1 MRICFVSR
9 GKLAEFLKISETIDA
24 DLVLCGF
31 QALDSVNFEKELKGE
46 TRYFEQ
52 VAQLS
57 HCMDAV
63 VVCGCITDA
72 KGFKRKSAVV
82 AQKGRLLGVS
92 DMLNAVDGEV
102 SVGASLRVYE
112 TKIGRFG
119 VSVAEDLYFPEI
131 VKSLAICGS
140 DFILCPY
147 GCVESGVESVLIRA
161 QAFCYGVPIFFC
173 GIGYSAMA
181 GVDGALVSASPTSP
195 FVQEYQ
201 GVKEYHLVETRRRGF
216 YRPPKKEF

>member
-9 GKLAEFLKISETIDA
+9 GTLAEFLKISDGVDA

-31 QALDSVNFEKELKGE
+31 QALGEVSFEKELKEE

-57 HCMDAV
+57 RCMDAV
-63 VVCGCITDA
+63 VVCGCMTDA

-82 AQKGRLLGVS
+82 AERGRLLGVS
-92 DMLNAVDGEV
+92 DMLNALDGEV

-112 TKIGRFG
+112 TKLGRLG
-119 VSVAEDLYFPEI
+119 VAVAEDLYFPEI
-131 VKSLAICGS
+131 AKSLAACGS
-140 DFILCPY
+140 ECILCPY
-147 GCVESGVESVLIRA
+147 GRVESGVEGVLLRA
-161 QAFCYGVPIFFC
+161 QAFCYGVPMVLC
-173 GIGYSAMA
+173 GVGYSAMA
-181 GVDGALVSASPTSP
+181 GVDGELLAASPDSP
-195 FVQEYQ
+195 FVQEYY